1 MDLPY
6 YYLPTRTRQAMNEDN
21 NQSSNKDRPR
31 GILSEADREFLQ
43 GKKDLSK
50 SAERN
55 ARQRI
60 RQRVKAGLADF
71 ELLWMCLSDRDL
83 ELIFHPEENDER
95 HGIRSWSQHAIAF
108 IRLGL
113 WTNRDPHAERIA
125 DAIEQAAFAAGW
137 ATDAELE
144 LTKERLPEGDLLL
157 AKIQHKNGKINELRK
172 RVSEGDFGEATRE
185 DLQEELNREASM
197 QYYLYEQ
204 AMQDPAVDAEEL
216 ASVEILG
223 LKDDLTGEDIVK
235 EREGWDETPVVRQP
249 MPVIVNVSPATLE
262 EDEKQ
267 QPEGDT

>member
-1 MDLPY
+1 
-6 YYLPTRTRQAMNEDN
+6 MNKDS
-21 NQSSNKDRPR
+21 NQSPNKDRPR

-43 GKKDLSK
+43 GEKELSE

-60 RQRVKAGLADF
+60 RQRVTAGLADF

-83 ELIFHPEENDER
+83 ELIFHPEEDDER
-95 HGIRSWSQHAIAF
+95 HGIRSWSHHAIAF

-113 WTNRDPHAERIA
+113 WTNRDPHADRIA
-125 DAIEQAAFAAGW
+125 DAVEQAAFAAGW
-137 ATDAELE
+137 ATDVDLD

-157 AKIQHKNGKINELRK
+157 AKIQHKNEKINELRK
-172 RVSEGDFGEATRE
+172 RVTEDDLGDASRE

-216 ASVEILG
+216 ASTEIFG
-223 LKDDLTGEDIVK
+223 LEDELSGEDIKK

-249 MPVIVNVSPATLE
+249 MPVIVNVSPTTLE